1 MASATTR
8 QGHFWK
14 VQVGHS
20 WRAPKFLL
28 RVDRNYRRPSLL
40 KRLCLLIDM
49 LKLRIPIRMA
59 GPLPRF
65 PVRLQTVVLVLQNVR
80 NRRLFRQLP
89 DEKARL
95 SLLTGREQAGQLL
108 SQ

>member
-1 MASATTR
+1 
-8 QGHFWK
+8 
-14 VQVGHS
+14 
-20 WRAPKFLL
+20 
-28 RVDRNYRRPSLL
+28 
-40 KRLCLLIDM
+40 
-49 LKLRIPIRMA
+49 MA